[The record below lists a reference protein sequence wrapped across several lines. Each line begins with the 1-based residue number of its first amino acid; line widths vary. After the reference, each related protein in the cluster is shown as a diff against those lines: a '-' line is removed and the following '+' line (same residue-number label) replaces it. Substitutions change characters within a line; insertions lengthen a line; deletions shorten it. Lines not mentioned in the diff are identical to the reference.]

1 MLKKKINIIFLIA
14 LLVISLLIPIVNA
27 ENEVNVETTTTDQ
40 ANPISTSQ
48 EEVTITEG
56 DEYVFQDTVTIDTP
70 VDGNLFIMANT
81 VTINTQIG
89 GDAFIFANTLNIE
102 DNGYILNNI
111 FACANTINV
120 KGVAYNIYSVGDT
133 LTIDGFIYRDV
144 KSICNTLNINSMIGR
159 NVFANCSSINFKEKP
174 NTEETPSIASYGSI
188 QGNLNYSSD
197 KEISIPEGHVSG
209 ETHFS
214 QLQNHTFDISYYM
227 YSLGAILV
235 SAIIIWLIGLW
246 ISPKLLHNSSHPITW
261 RKALQIIGL
270 GIIVPIVITLL
281 SVIILLIPITSQFT
295 ILLLCVLAI
304 LFFISTS
311 ATVIDVNTMICNKL
325 KITQNLYKLGF
336 LIVTTIIFWLLTLIP
351 YAGMIISLIAIIW
364 GIGTISYNILIQE
377 KSDKTNLASD
387 KKTSNSEEKIE
398 EPKSK
403 TEKENSSDKSTNA
416 KEEDKSNETTNSKEE
431 IKSDETEKNEEKNNE
446 TDKNKDNE
454 TDKNKDENSK

>member
-1 MLKKKINIIFLIA
+1 MLKLKKKIKIISLIA
-14 LLVISLLIPIVNA
+14 LLLISLFTPIVNA
-27 ENEVNVETTTTDQ
+27 ENEVVETTTTDNQ
-40 ANPISTSQ
+40 VTPISEPQ
-48 EEVTITEG
+48 EEITIKKG
-56 DEYVFQDTVTIDTP
+56 DEYLFQDTVTIDTP

-102 DNGYILNNI
+102 ENGYILNNV

-120 KGVAYNIYSVGDT
+120 KGVVYNIYSVGDT

-159 NVFANCSSINFKEKP
+159 NVFVDCSSINFKEKP
-174 NTEETPSIASYGSI
+174 DTEDTPSIASYGSI
-188 QGNLNYSSD
+188 QGDLNYSSD
-197 KEISIPEGHVSG
+197 KEISIPDGYVSG

-214 QLQNHTFDISYYM
+214 QLQNNTFDISNYM

-235 SAIIIWLIGLW
+235 SAIVLWLIGLW
-246 ISPKLLHNSSHPITW
+246 ISPKLLHNTNHSMTL

-281 SVIILLIPITSQFT
+281 SIIILLIPITSQLT

-311 ATVIDVNTMICNKL
+311 VAIINVNTMICNKL

-336 LIVTTIIFWLLTLIP
+336 LIVTTIIYWLLTLIP
-351 YAGMIISLIAIIW
+351 YVGMIISLIAIIW
-364 GIGTISYNILIQE
+364 GIGSISYSILIKENSDE
-377 KSDKTNLASD
+377 KNSESD
-387 KKTSNSEEKIE
+387 KKISNSKEKKE
-398 EPKSK
+398 KVDSK
-403 TEKENSSDKSTNA
+403 TEKENTSGTTTNMKEEVKSDKSTNTTE
-416 KEEDKSNETTNSKEE
+416 KDKPDDTTNSKEE
-431 IKSDETEKNEEKNNE
+431 NKSSETEKNENQ
-446 TDKNKDNE
+446 NK
-454 TDKNKDENSK
+454 